1 MLSAKQQPL
10 NIKHGGAI
18 IRPIGLTYVNLRLAH
33 SVYLVIP
40 LHLLE
45 ISKSF
50 FRKDLFLHVSYNVIE
65 KRSIFSI
72 VVFG

>member
-45 ISKSF
+45 ISKSC
-50 FRKDLFLHVSYNVIE
+50 FRKD
-65 KRSIFSI
+65 
-72 VVFG
+72 VFTCVLQCH